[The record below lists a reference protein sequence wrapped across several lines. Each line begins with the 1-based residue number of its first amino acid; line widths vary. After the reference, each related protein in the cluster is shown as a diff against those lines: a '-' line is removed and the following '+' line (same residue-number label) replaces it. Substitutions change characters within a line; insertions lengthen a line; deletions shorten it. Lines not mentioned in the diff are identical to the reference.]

1 MILADK
7 IITLR
12 KKNGWSQEEL
22 AEKVGVSRQAISKWE
37 SAQSVPDLDKIL
49 RMSELFGVTTD
60 FLLKDE
66 FETEEYTG
74 STAEDSPLRGVS
86 MEEANQY
93 IAYKRS
99 AAVKFALGVLLCILS
114 PICLILLGGFADA
127 GMMGEAVACAVGVCV
142 LLGMVAVAVGI
153 FISTALA
160 GKPWEF
166 VDEKKGF
173 ELSYGVDGMVRE
185 KRAAFAPKYTALT
198 VTGVVLC
205 IFCAAPL
212 IITSALEQELLSVI
226 MTGVLLAICG
236 AGVFCFVLGG
246 IRYDAYENLLKGD
259 RRLSAKK
266 EQAKKKTLSAWGLFS
281 EAYWL
286 IVTATYFLWSFLSGD
301 WHISWLTWVVGSAAF
316 TIIKLVVKL
325 VYKIKMNKE
334 FYDDED
340 ED

>member
-22 AEKVGVSRQAISKWE
+22 AERVGVSRQAISKWE

-66 FETEEYTG
+66 MEAEEYTG
-74 STAEDSPLRGVS
+74 STAEDSPLRAVS
-86 MEEANQY
+86 MEEANEFL
-93 IAYKRS
+93 AYKKTAS
-99 AAVKFALGVLLCILS
+99 VKIALGVLLCILS
-114 PICLILLGGFADA
+114 PVCLILLGGFADFA
-127 GMMGEAVACAVGVCV
+127 MICENVASTVGVCT
-142 LLGMVAVAVGI
+142 LLAMIAVAVGI

-160 GKPWEF
+160 GRKWDF
-166 VDEKKGF
+166 IDESKAF

-185 KRAAFAPKYTALT
+185 RMAAFSPKHTALV

-212 IITSALEQELLSVI
+212 IVAGALEQELLSVI
-226 MTGVLLAICG
+226 MTGVLLAICA

-259 RRLSAKK
+259 RRLRAKR
-266 EQAKKKTLSAWGLFS
+266 EMAKKKGKTAFGLFS
-281 EAYWL
+281 EVYWL
-286 IVTATYFLWSFLSGD
+286 VITVTYFAWSFLSGD
-301 WHISWLTWVVGSAAF
+301 WHVTWLTWLAGSAIF
-316 TIIKLVVKL
+316 TVIKLIYKVKTG
-325 VYKIKMNKE
+325 KDAE
-334 FYDDED
+334 PDED
-340 ED
+340 EDD

>member
-49 RMSELFGVTTD
+49 RMSEIFGVTTD

-66 FETEEYTG
+66 METEEYTG
-74 STAEDSPLRGVS
+74 STEHDSPLRSVS
-86 MEEANQY
+86 MEEANAY
-93 IAYKRS
+93 LAYKRS
-99 AAVKFALGVLLCILS
+99 ASAKIAFGVLLCILS
-114 PICLILLGGFADA
+114 PICLILLAGFADA
-127 GMMGEAVACAVGVCV
+127 GMMTEVAASAIGVCV
-142 LLGMVAVAVGI
+142 LLGMIAVAVGT
-153 FISTALA
+153 FIATGLT

-166 VDEKKGF
+166 IDEKKGF

-185 KRAAFAPKYTALT
+185 KRAAFASKYTVLT

-212 IITSALEQELLSVI
+212 IVTSVLEMELLSVI
-226 MTGVLLAICG
+226 MTGVLLLLCG

-246 IRYDAYENLLKGD
+246 IRYDAYEKLLAGD
-259 RRLSAKK
+259 RRIGAKK
-266 EQAKKKTLSAWGLFS
+266 EQAKKKTLTAWGMFS
-281 EAYWL
+281 EVYWL

-316 TIIKLVVKL
+316 TLIKLIVKL
-325 VYKIKMNKE
+325 VYKFKLNKE
-334 FYDDED
+334 FYGDE
-340 ED
+340 EE

>member
-66 FETEEYTG
+66 METEEYTG
-74 STAEDSPLRGVS
+74 STEEDSPLRSVS
-86 MEEANQY
+86 MEQAN
-93 IAYKRS
+93 AYLAFKRS
-99 AAVKFALGVLLCILS
+99 AAAKIAFGVLLCILS
-114 PICLILLGGFADA
+114 PICLILLAGFADQ
-127 GMMGEAVACAVGVCV
+127 GMLSEAVASAVGVSV
-142 LLGMVAVAVGI
+142 LLGIVAVAVGT
-153 FISTALA
+153 FIVTGLA

-166 VDEKKGF
+166 IDESKGF

-185 KRAAFAPKYTALT
+185 KRAAFAPKYTGLT

-212 IITSALEQELLSVI
+212 IVASSLQMELLSVI

-246 IRYDAYENLLKGD
+246 IRYDAYEKLLAGD
-259 RRLSAKK
+259 RRIGAKK
-266 EQAKKKTLSAWGLFS
+266 NVKKAKSAQALFS
-281 EAYWL
+281 EVYWL
-286 IVTATYFLWSFLSGD
+286 ITIAVYFGWSFLSGD
-301 WHISWLTWVVGSAAF
+301 WHITWLTWVISGAIF
-316 TIIKLVVKL
+316 TVIKLI
-325 VYKIKMNKE
+325 YKVRTGKDLDPE
-334 FYDDED
+334 DDD
-340 ED
+340 

>member
-49 RMSELFGVTTD
+49 RMSEIFGVTTD

-66 FETEEYTG
+66 LETEEYTG
-74 STAEDSPLRGVS
+74 STEQDSPLRAVS
-86 MEEANQY
+86 MEEAN
-93 IAYKRS
+93 AYLAFKRT
-99 AAVKFALGVLLCILS
+99 AAVKIALGVLLCIIS
-114 PICLILLGGFADA
+114 PVCLILLGGFADA
-127 GMMGEAVACAVGVCV
+127 GMLHETVASAIGVCV

-153 FISTALA
+153 FIATGLA
-160 GKPWEF
+160 GKTWEF
-166 VDEKKGF
+166 IDQKKGF

-185 KRAAFAPKYTALT
+185 KCASFASKYTTLT

-212 IITSALEQELLSVI
+212 IVTSALEMELLSVI
-226 MTGVLLAICG
+226 MTGVLLLICG
-236 AGVFCFVLGG
+236 SGVFCFVLGG
-246 IRYDAYENLLKGD
+246 IRYDAYEKLLAGD
-259 RRLSAKK
+259 RRIGAKK
-266 EQAKKKTLSAWGLFS
+266 NVKKSQSAQALFS
-281 EAYWL
+281 EVYWL
-286 IVTATYFLWSFLSGD
+286 ITTAVYFGWSFLSGD
-301 WHISWLTWVVGSAAF
+301 WHITWLTWVVGSAIF
-316 TIIKLVVKL
+316 TIVKL
-325 VYKIKMNKE
+325 IYKVRTGKDLNP
-334 FYDDED
+334 DED